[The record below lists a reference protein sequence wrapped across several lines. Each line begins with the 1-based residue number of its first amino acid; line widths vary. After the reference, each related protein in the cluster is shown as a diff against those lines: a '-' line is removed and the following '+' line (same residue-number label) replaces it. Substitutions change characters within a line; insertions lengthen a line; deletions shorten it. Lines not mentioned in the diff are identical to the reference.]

1 MDNKFT
7 FVIDDIKL
15 VSTNDAYIPTYKGK
29 RSFLRRSNSLLEF
42 QKTFQE
48 KALEFK
54 EQALAFIE
62 KERQAYK
69 NLGIKIFLIFILPR
83 DVYFYKRKKE
93 DIRPQDTSNFIK
105 SVEDQIALLLEVDD
119 KYNLEVSAIKCY
131 EDNRE
136 NSSIFV
142 KVSCLDYI
150 EQTKEKVF
158 NSLKD
163 KY

>member
-1 MDNKFT
+1 MDNEFT

-54 EQALAFIE
+54 ERALAFIE

-163 KY
+163 KW